1 MKRQNQNWSR
11 RALVGAV
18 GLFALL
24 VTALALYSSFQ
35 WINRPFPGFFLYGN
49 LTVGPDYLPE
59 WSGRKAGLRFLD
71 RIVAVEG
78 EIIPHPRALYDLV
91 RTYPPERE
99 LEYWVSRGGK
109 RVSVRIPSMR
119 FSFPDWLLGFGF
131 YLLVGVGFLAIGI
144 APFYLGSVSPAV
156 LPLFFMVSTIF
167 FWFSTTFDF
176 VTMQFLPKEVRIF
189 AFTLTPSAGIHL
201 GLLLTQ
207 GRDRRKGHLLCLF
220 LIYGMSILLGLFYSL
235 AFYGQAEIWHW
246 ALRLSYGYS
255 CLASLIFLG
264 LVYAQ
269 LRRPL
274 SELERSRLRVVLVG
288 ALLGFFLPTFGTVV
302 TSLLLWEIPYNL
314 LLVPAVFFPLSVAY
328 ALLKYSLF
336 DLGNALKVGLT
347 RGALTGVLLLIYVL
361 VVSLLSLSVGIYQ
374 KDPLVPLFFSILVVL
389 VFNPLLRWIEGL
401 VDHYL
406 YRREYDPN
414 QLQGEVSFLLR
425 SLSRPQV
432 LGEKYLRLVTDRVG
446 IRTAF
451 LFFRTQ
457 EQEKFLE
464 IGLNGHTNGF
474 KEIPHQL
481 SSLWV
486 HTLGRGKKGISR
498 DEVKTDPLYEE
509 RRAELLG
516 ILAELKSELLIS
528 LIFEENILGFV
539 CLGEKRSGRGY
550 SADDLRLLCYLAD
563 QLALALENGILFEE
577 SEKAKE
583 SYQLLYDKSQ
593 GLNKKLIEIDQ
604 LKKQF
609 VANISH
615 ELRTPISTILGYT
628 EVLLDPSFTGNTRAI
643 LDRVVTNGQ
652 DLSQLMDSLLDFS
665 RVEAGALGTG
675 LQKVDMREIFEPLEM
690 MARRL
695 IKERPI
701 RFRGYVDASLG
712 VVETDPKKLY
722 QILTHLLTNAL
733 KFTER
738 GEIAIEA
745 APFYE
750 EGAESLTIAVSDTG
764 IGISR
769 EDQEI
774 IFEEFRQ
781 LDGSSTRRYGGT
793 GVGLSLCT
801 KLARSLGGRIE
812 VESEPGQGST
822 FTLILPLGISQV
834 EAASGFSAQL

>member
-1 MKRQNQNWSR
+1 MNRKHWCGK
-11 RALVGAV
+11 ALLGAV

-24 VTALALYSSFQ
+24 VTALVLYSSLQ
-35 WINRPFPGFFLYGN
+35 WINGSFPGFFLYGN
-49 LTVGPDYLPE
+49 VAVGPDSLPE

-71 RIVAVEG
+71 RIVAVQG
-78 EIIPHPRALYDLV
+78 EINPHSQAVYDLV
-91 RTYPPERE
+91 RAHPPGRE
-99 LEYWVSRGGK
+99 LEYRVARGGK
-109 RVSVRIPSMR
+109 TVSVRIPTIR
-119 FSFPDWLLGFGF
+119 FSFYDWLLSFGV
-131 YLLVGVGFLAIGI
+131 YLLVGVGFLAIGF
-144 APFYLGSVSPAV
+144 APFYLGSVSPAA
-156 LPLFFMVSTIF
+156 LPLFFMASTIF

-176 VTMQFLPKEVRIF
+176 VTTQLLPKEVRIF

-207 GRDRRKGHLLCLF
+207 GRHRRKGHLLYLS
-220 LIYGMSILLGLFYSL
+220 LIYGISILLGLFYSL
-235 AFYGQAEIWHW
+235 AFYGPPEVWHL
-246 ALRLSYGYS
+246 ALRFSYGYS
-255 CLASLIFLG
+255 CLASLVFLG
-264 LVYAQ
+264 LVYAA
-269 LRRPL
+269 LRRPV
-274 SELERSRLRVVLVG
+274 SQLERSRLRVVLVG
-288 ALLGFFLPTFGTVV
+288 AFLGFFLPTFGTVLA
-302 TSLLLWEIPYNL
+302 SLFFLEIPYNL
-314 LLVPAVFFPLSVAY
+314 LLIPTVFFPLSVAY

-336 DLGNALKVGLT
+336 DLGNVLKVGLT

-361 VVSLLSLSVGIYQ
+361 VVSLLSLSIGIYE
-374 KDPLVPLFFSILVVL
+374 KGPLVPLFFSILVVL

-401 VDHYL
+401 VDRCL

-425 SLSRPQV
+425 TLSRPQV

-446 IRTAF
+446 IQTGL

-457 EQEKFLE
+457 EKEKFLE
-464 IGLNGHTNGF
+464 IGLNGHANGF

-481 SSLWV
+481 SSLWAQNFW
-486 HTLGRGKKGISR
+486 RERKGISR
-498 DEVKTDPLYEE
+498 DEVETDPLYDGSRDEF
-509 RRAELLG
+509 LG
-516 ILAELKSELLIS
+516 ILGELRSELLIS
-528 LIFEENILGFV
+528 LTFEEDVLGFL
-539 CLGEKRSGRGY
+539 CLGERRSRRGY
-550 SADDLRLLCYLAD
+550 SADDLKLLCHLAD

-583 SYQLLYDKSQ
+583 SYQLLYDQSQ
-593 GLNKKLIEIDQ
+593 GLNKKLIEVDQ

-628 EVLLDPSFTGNTRAI
+628 EVLLDPGFTGNTRTI
-643 LDRVVTNGQ
+643 LERVVTNGQ

-665 RVEAGALGTG
+665 RVEAGALGAAI
-675 LQKVDMREIFEPLEM
+675 QKVRLHEIFQPLEM

-695 IKERPI
+695 IKGRPI
-701 RFRGYVDASLG
+701 RFRGHVDASLDEM
-712 VVETDPKKLY
+712 ETDPKKLY

-745 APFYE
+745 APFFE
-750 EGAESLTIAVSDTG
+750 EGAEFLAIAVSDTG

-769 EDQEI
+769 RDQEV

-801 KLARSLGGRIE
+801 KLAQSLGGRVE

-822 FTLILPLGISQV
+822 FTLILPLGRSQV
-834 EAASGFSAQL
+834 EAVSGFSAQLI